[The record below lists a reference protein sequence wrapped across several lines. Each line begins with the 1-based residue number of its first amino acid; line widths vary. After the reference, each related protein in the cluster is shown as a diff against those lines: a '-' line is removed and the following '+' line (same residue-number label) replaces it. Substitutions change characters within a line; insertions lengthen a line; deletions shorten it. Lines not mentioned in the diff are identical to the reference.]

1 MRKSDSFDLIE
12 QHLFDATTKLSPTD
26 KATAERLR
34 DLYTYWMAHPDL
46 SDARM
51 ASYDRAQYNISRS
64 QSYNDIGKV
73 KTLLGN
79 VPVAHKNWIQ
89 NKVNSL
95 LDEAANAA
103 RAGDHSKAKS
113 LTKIAEAFIKNNR
126 LEQDEGEKI
135 NYDDVV
141 IGDLVVSGDPEL
153 LGIKPVPGLM
163 EKARKL
169 KKQYME
175 DVDRDEATVSVS

>member
-1 MRKSDSFDLIE
+1 MPRNDSYNLVE
-12 QHLFDATTKLSPTD
+12 MHLFDPKIKLSGVD
-26 KATAERLR
+26 QEVANRLR

-51 ASYDRAQYNISRS
+51 ASYARAHYGVSRA

-73 KTLLGN
+73 KLLLGN

-103 RAGDHSKAKS
+103 RAGDHNKAKS
-113 LTKIAEAFIKNNR
+113 LTKVAEAFIKNNR
-126 LEQDEGEKI
+126 LEQDDGEKI
-135 NYDDVV
+135 PYEDVV
-141 IGDLVVSGDPEL
+141 IGDLVTTGDPQVV
-153 LGIKPVPGLM
+153 GVKPVPGIV

-169 KKQYME
+169 KAIYME
-175 DVDRDEATVSVS
+175 EVDRDEATVSVS

>member
-1 MRKSDSFDLIE
+1 MARNDSFNLIE
-12 QHLFDATTKLSPTD
+12 QHLFDPSKKLSDAD
-26 KATAERLR
+26 KKVADRIR

-46 SDARM
+46 SDARI
-51 ASYDRAQYNISRS
+51 AAYDRAQYGVGRA

-73 KTLLGN
+73 KTLLGD

-103 RAGDHSKAKS
+103 RANDHAKAKS

-126 LEQDEGEKI
+126 LEQDDGEKI
-135 NYDDVV
+135 PYDDIV
-141 IGDLVVSGDPEL
+141 IGDLVVSGNPEL
-153 LGIKPVPGLM
+153 VGVKPVPGLM

-169 KKQYME
+169 KAKYME
-175 DVDRDEATVSVS
+175 DVDRDEATISIS

>member
-1 MRKSDSFDLIE
+1 MPRNNAFELIE
-12 QHLFDATTKLSPTD
+12 QHLFDPDEKLSSAD
-26 KATAERLR
+26 KAMAARLK
-34 DLYTYWMAHPDL
+34 DIYTYWLAHPDL

-51 ASYDRAQYNISRS
+51 AAYARAHYKVSRQ

-95 LDEAANAA
+95 LDEAAAAA

-126 LEQDEGEKI
+126 LEQDDGEKI
-135 NYDDVV
+135 PYDDIV
-141 IGDLVVSGDPEL
+141 IGDLVVSGNPEL
-153 LGIKPVPGLM
+153 VGVKPIPGILD
-163 EKARKL
+163 KARAL
-169 KKQYME
+169 EKKYNE
-175 DVDRDEATVSVS
+175 DVDRDEAAVSVS